1 MFILSK
7 NVNNRH
13 TSQQLLPWIS
23 LATCS
28 GINKSNSSNTSNDK
42 LDGSM
47 NSFIKAHSEID
58 KEFAKTVFEISKGA
72 ATAFNL
78 FLEIRNLPKQLSQH
92 KNEVFY
98 YKFLQ

>member
-1 MFILSK
+1 MSILSK

-13 TSQQLLPWIS
+13 TSQQLLPLIS

-28 GINKSNSSNTSNDK
+28 GINRSNSSNTSNEK
-42 LDGSM
+42 LDRSM
-47 NSFIKAHSEID
+47 NSFIKPHSEID
-58 KEFAKTVFEISKGA
+58 KEFARTLFEISKGA

-78 FLEIRNLPKQLSQH
+78 FLEIRNLPDQLPQH

>member
-1 MFILSK
+1 
-7 NVNNRH
+7 
-13 TSQQLLPWIS
+13 
-23 LATCS
+23 
-28 GINKSNSSNTSNDK
+28 
-42 LDGSM
+42 M

-58 KEFAKTVFEISKGA
+58 KEFAKTVFEISKAA

-78 FLEIRNLPKQLSQH
+78 FLEIRNLPKQLPQH